1 MTSFIFH
8 IKIKDIKM
16 TVSDASEISGLQ
28 CSANMEKFSFKYLL
42 HSRICTIP
50 DGNTLILVF
59 ACALCKF

>member
-1 MTSFIFH
+1 
-8 IKIKDIKM
+8 M